1 MKKNYKRMAGKLQR
15 GKILWKAEHNQYGA
29 RLESGGQSHKAGK
42 MKVASA
48 LVATG
53 RTDSQKRKGLGCRR
67 EEC

>member
-1 MKKNYKRMAGKLQR
+1 MTGKLQR
-15 GKILWKAEHNQYGA
+15 GKILWKAEHNQCGA
-29 RLESGGQSHKAGK
+29 RLESGGQSHRAGR

-53 RTDSQKRKGLGCRR
+53 RTESQKMKALGCRR

>member
-1 MKKNYKRMAGKLQR
+1 MKEWLENYR
-15 GKILWKAEHNQYGA
+15 GKILWRAEHNQCSGA
-29 RLESGGQSHKAGK
+29 RLETGEQSHRAGR
-42 MKVASA
+42 MKVANA

>member
-1 MKKNYKRMAGKLQR
+1 MAGKLQ
-15 GKILWKAEHNQYGA
+15 GEKMIWKAEHDPYGA
-29 RLESGGQSHKAGK
+29 RLESAGQSHRAGR

-48 LVATG
+48 LVATA